1 MKIVHITTSIKGG
14 AGRAAFRLHQGLLS
28 LGVDSVFLT
37 LENEALD
44 QKCYSFL
51 PFHKKQFRSIV
62 LSFIS
67 WLKIIRPLE
76 RRQIKKLRKMPG
88 QYELFSFP
96 ETSYRV
102 EKHPLVLNA
111 DIVHLHWVSGFI
123 NYPTFFKAIKQ
134 PIVWTLHDMNPLLG
148 GFHYNEDSRINSNFK
163 QLELACLA
171 VKAEALRWKS
181 NLQVV
186 TPSRWMGE
194 EAKSSDLLSSFPQKT
209 LFNGLDTETYKPLD
223 REKCKT
229 DLNIPLDKK
238 VLLFVA
244 EDLKNR
250 RKGFDHLWGALK
262 LLNDSSSFV
271 LVTIGNASSF
281 DGDGCIHLGMI
292 GDDAQLA
299 KVYAAADLF
308 LLPSREDNLPN
319 VMLEALCCGTP
330 VVSFALGGMK
340 DVIDHGRNGYLAPEV
355 NSSSLGA
362 TINEFLTKG
371 VALERDEIA
380 SVARRMFALER
391 QATHYLKLYQ
401 DLS

>member
-1 MKIVHITTSIKGG
+1 
-14 AGRAAFRLHQGLLS
+14 
-28 LGVDSVFLT
+28 
-37 LENEALD
+37 
-44 QKCYSFL
+44 
-51 PFHKKQFRSIV
+51 
-62 LSFIS
+62 
-67 WLKIIRPLE
+67 
-76 RRQIKKLRKMPG
+76 MPV

-102 EKHPLVLNA
+102 ERHPLVLNA

-134 PIVWTLHDMNPLLG
+134 PIVWTLHDMNPMLG
-148 GFHYNEDSRINSNFK
+148 GFHYHEDSLNNSNFK
-163 QLELACLA
+163 QLESACLA
-171 VKAEALRWKS
+171 IKTEALRCKS
-181 NLQVV
+181 NMQLV
-186 TPSRWMGE
+186 TPSKWMSE
-194 EAKSSDLLSSFPQKT
+194 EAKSRDVLSSFSQKT
-209 LFNGLDTETYKPLD
+209 LLNGLDTDIYKPLD
-223 REKCKT
+223 REKCRT
-229 DLNIPLDKK
+229 ELNIPLDKK

-250 RKGFDHLWGALK
+250 RKGFDLLLGALE
-262 LLNDSSSFV
+262 LLNDNSSV
-271 LVTIGNASSF
+271 ELVTIGNASAF
-281 DGDGCIHLGMI
+281 KGDGCIHLGMI

-330 VVSFALGGMK
+330 VILFALGGMK
-340 DVIDHGRNGYLAPEV
+340 EVIDDGRNGYLAPEV
-355 NSSSLGA
+355 GSASLGA
-362 TINEFLTKG
+362 SINQFLTNG

-401 DLS
+401 DLG